1 MANCNSIH
9 ALSERNYKS
18 TDTSDNEL
26 FKNFLRFQTYIICA
40 STYFLDS
47 PVGPVRHQISPDKD
61 RKSLSNKLTTLNPS
75 YLASTEMT
83 AKPDSY
89 RRVPENISCYNG
101 QGFLLTT
108 YVVDYGVNCINQFRI
123 SYFSSAN
130 LKKLPGYQRYQQISP
145 TCRLVRNCG
154 K

>member
-1 MANCNSIH
+1 MLEMVNKIFLEFQLDRL
-9 ALSERNYKS
+9 LSGPFGCGGFLWQIVIVSMHYLN
-18 TDTSDNEL
+18 DTSDNEL

-89 RRVPENISCYNG
+89 RRVPENISCDNG

-108 YVVDYGVNCINQFRI
+108 
-123 SYFSSAN
+123 
-130 LKKLPGYQRYQQISP
+130 
-145 TCRLVRNCG
+145 
-154 K
+154 

>member
-101 QGFLLTT
+101 QGFLLAT
-108 YVVDYGVNCINQFRI
+108 
-123 SYFSSAN
+123 
-130 LKKLPGYQRYQQISP
+130 
-145 TCRLVRNCG
+145 
-154 K
+154 